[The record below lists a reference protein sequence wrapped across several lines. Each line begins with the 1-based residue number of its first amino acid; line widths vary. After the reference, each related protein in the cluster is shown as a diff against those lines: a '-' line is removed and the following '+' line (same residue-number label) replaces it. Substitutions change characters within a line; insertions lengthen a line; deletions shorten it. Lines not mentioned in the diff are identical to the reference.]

1 MSERM
6 RMWVE
11 VGFNIAYLLVVWW
24 LVAAMFAR
32 RASVAGRD
40 APVARRMLAAF
51 ALLALGDTGH
61 VGLRVLAYALG
72 GLDARLALGSASV
85 SLVGAGALATATTLT
100 LFYMLVLD
108 SWRVRFGHG
117 WGIAALVLLGAG
129 VARLAIM
136 AFPQN
141 AWEQSVPPQPWS
153 LYRNLPL
160 IVQGLGVAFLMLR
173 DAQAHG
179 DRLFRWIGRL
189 ILVSYACYL
198 PVVFWVQRAP
208 MIGMLMI
215 PKTLAY
221 VAIAILVYRSLYRA
235 SAASLRPRALATRP
249 R

>member
-1 MSERM
+1 MSEAM

-11 VGFNIAYLLVVWW
+11 VSFNILYLVVVWW

-32 RASVAGRD
+32 RAAVPAAE
-40 APVARRMLAAF
+40 APVARRLLAAF

-61 VGLRVLAYALG
+61 VGFRVLAYALG
-72 GLDARLALGSASV
+72 SLDTRVQLGGFSL

-100 LFYMLVLD
+100 LFYMLMCD

-117 WGIAALVLLGAG
+117 WGLAALVLLGAG
-129 VARLAIM
+129 VLRLLIM

-160 IVQGLGVAFLMLR
+160 IVQGLGVAYLMLR

-179 DRLFRWIGRL
+179 DGLFRWIGRL

-198 PVVFWVQRAP
+198 PVVFWVQRSP
-208 MIGMLMI
+208 MLGMLMI

-221 VAIAILVYRSLYRA
+221 VAIAILVYRALYR
-235 SAASLRPRALATRP
+235 SAPAALRPRAIAA
-249 R
+249 